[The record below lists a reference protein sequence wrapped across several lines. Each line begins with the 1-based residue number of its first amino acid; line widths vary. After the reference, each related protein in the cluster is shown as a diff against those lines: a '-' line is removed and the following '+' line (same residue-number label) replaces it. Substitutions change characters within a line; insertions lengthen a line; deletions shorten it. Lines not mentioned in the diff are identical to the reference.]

1 MANKNYNT
9 KGNSTKPK
17 GPKARGTKRKS
28 TGGLKAEFK
37 RGSDFIKQTGSGV
50 MSAITKADTG
60 FKKMIGITPTKN
72 DKGKRAKGPDPLKLA
87 NPKKSK
93 KSFGEAFKAAK
104 KAGVKEFEYNGKKY
118 AATTKDEV
126 KKAGFKDGKKDLKK
140 YLNTKLGNKAR

>member
-9 KGNSTKPK
+9 RGNLTKPK
-17 GPKARGTKRKS
+17 GPKATGTKSKS
-28 TGGLKAEFK
+28 TGGLKDEFK
-37 RGSDFIKQTGSGV
+37 RGSDFIKQVGSDV
-50 MSAITKADTG
+50 KKLITS
-60 FKKMIGITPTKN
+60 PTKKIN
-72 DKGKRAKGPDPLKLA
+72 ISTKGKSKGPDPLKLA

-93 KSFGEAFKAAK
+93 QSFGEAFKAAK

-126 KKAGFKDGKKDLKK
+126 KKAGFKDGKKDLGK

>member
-9 KGNSTKPK
+9 RGNLTKPK
-17 GPKARGTKRKS
+17 GPKATGTKSKS
-28 TGGLKAEFK
+28 TGGLKDGFK
-37 RGSDFIKQTGSGV
+37 RGSDFIKQVGSDV
-50 MSAITKADTG
+50 KKLITS
-60 FKKMIGITPTKN
+60 PTKKI
-72 DKGKRAKGPDPLKLA
+72 DISTKGKSKGPDPLKLA

-93 KSFGEAFKAAK
+93 QSFGEAFKAAK
-104 KAGVKEFEYNGKKY
+104 KAGVKEFDYNGKKY

>member
-1 MANKNYNT
+1 MANKYFNT
-9 KGNSTKPK
+9 RGNLTKPK
-17 GPKARGTKRKS
+17 GPKARGTKKKS
-28 TGGLKAEFK
+28 TGGFK
-37 RGSDFIKQTGSGV
+37 DGFKQGSDFLKQIGSDV
-50 MSAITKADTG
+50 KKLITS
-60 FKKMIGITPTKN
+60 PTKKIN
-72 DKGKRAKGPDPLKLA
+72 ISTKGKSKGPDPLKLA

-93 KSFGEAFKAAK
+93 QSFGEAFKAAK

>member
-1 MANKNYNT
+1 MVNKYNNT
-9 KGNSTKPK
+9 RGNLTKPK
-17 GPKARGTKRKS
+17 GPKATGTKSKS
-28 TGGLKAEFK
+28 TGGLKDGFK
-37 RGSDFIKQTGSGV
+37 RGSDFIKQVGSDV
-50 MSAITKADTG
+50 KKLITS
-60 FKKMIGITPTKN
+60 PTKKI
-72 DKGKRAKGPDPLKLA
+72 DISTKGKSKGPDPLKLA

-93 KSFGEAFKAAK
+93 QSFGEAFKAAK